1 MANTM
6 SPTSTLEGLLEP
18 QTMIA
23 KTLPLGPLY
32 WYRPDSSCSTVDPEV
47 GAQIS
52 RQVTHRGS
60 DTRFFNI
67 NSSPMISFFQ

>member
-1 MANTM
+1 
-6 SPTSTLEGLLEP
+6 
-18 QTMIA
+18 MIA
-23 KTLPLGPLY
+23 KMLPLGPLY
-32 WYRPDSSCSTVDPEV
+32 WYRPDSRCFTVDPEI

-52 RQVTHRGS
+52 RLVTHRGS